1 MSEDDMRQLT
11 RDEVEWLVS
20 ENGVERWYLD
30 EEGQEDDFELL
41 VQAIQR
47 TIEKAIELSRGGK

>member
-1 MSEDDMRQLT
+1 MRQLT

>member
-1 MSEDDMRQLT
+1 
-11 RDEVEWLVS
+11 
-20 ENGVERWYLD
+20 LD